1 MINIPNRNTCFYPD
15 EQVLYMYWY
24 LIIFMFSFQ
33 ANISKFEEQIDRDSI
48 YFRNQSLC
56 ETIAGNPVPVL
67 TITSYPHSYDREG
80 LEQFSKYWQLWTRDF
95 QMFTDGEKKINTKGS
110 GITVFQIITPFK
122 FNNNSFR
129 IFDEN

>member
-1 MINIPNRNTCFYPD
+1 MIRILDINTCFYPD
-15 EQVLYMYWY
+15 EQVLYIYYY
-24 LIIFMFSFQ
+24 LIFFFSFQ

-80 LEQFSKYWQLWTRDF
+80 LEQFSKYCA
-95 QMFTDGEKKINTKGS
+95 E
-110 GITVFQIITPFK
+110 
-122 FNNNSFR
+122 
-129 IFDEN
+129 